1 MQFLDRIYNQLNIDW
16 KLKSSN
22 IYNDFYYIIWFK
34 LYFVEYNCYFLYSV
48 RDVSENFSASTMS
61 YKIK

>member
-34 LYFVEYNCYFLYSV
+34 LYFVEYTCYFLYPV
-48 RDVSENFSASTMS
+48 CNVSENFSVSTMS